1 LKELTELKIN
11 SSKIET
17 YDPESEEISTAK
29 MYIIEIN
36 EAIKGLNNI
45 GALSLSIDD
54 YQNFD
59 NLLPED
65 INLKITSKNKNKKV
79 KELIKINCKLLNELD
94 SSYLKENNLRMKLK
108 IQRKIKLYCLM
119 IIIKKKKINN

>member
-1 LKELTELKIN
+1 MN
-11 SSKIET
+11 
-17 YDPESEEISTAK
+17 
-29 MYIIEIN
+29 
-36 EAIKGLNNI
+36 
-45 GALSLSIDD
+45 
-54 YQNFD
+54 
-59 NLLPED
+59 
-65 INLKITSKNKNKKV
+65 KITVDLTNKNIEYTKKYNSEITEIKNKNKKV